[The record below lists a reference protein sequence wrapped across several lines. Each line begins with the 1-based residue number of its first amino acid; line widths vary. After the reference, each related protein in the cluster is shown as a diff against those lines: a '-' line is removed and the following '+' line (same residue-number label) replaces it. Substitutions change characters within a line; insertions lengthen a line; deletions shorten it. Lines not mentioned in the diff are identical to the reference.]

1 MSNQPPSEFAHTNS
15 PSFINM
21 LLNGPPAD
29 NVAFEYGH
37 GFSDSFEPDYDLLT
51 EVHTRSTPS
60 LTHHAADPAL
70 PLLPLPL
77 SSLAPASTE
86 AAPALP
92 PSSTPF
98 STNES
103 MLPMPTT
110 IITPPVTPPPTH
122 TVPGKGRRTKFP
134 AAWLEGLA
142 RVVYTTNPYA
152 AKHGEKKAAWDK
164 VLEMLRKQGM
174 FETSSADT
182 VKNKMSA
189 MLAYFKVSID
199 DLVENLIHL
208 TSNPGSGQC
217 FWCSDCT

>member
-15 PSFINM
+15 PSFINI
-21 LLNGPPAD
+21 LLNGPPAN
-29 NVAFEYGH
+29 NVAFKYGH

-51 EVHTRSTPS
+51 EVHTRSMPS
-60 LTHHAADPAL
+60 LTHHAAEDHQWGPAL
-70 PLLPLPL
+70 PLLPLPPL
-77 SSLAPASTE
+77 SLAPASTE

-103 MLPMPTT
+103 MLLMPTT

-122 TVPGKGRRTKFP
+122 TVPGKGCRTKFP

-152 AKHGEKKAAWDK
+152 AKHEEKKAAWDK

-174 FETSSADT
+174 FETSLADT

-189 MLAYFKVSID
+189 MLAYFKVRID
-199 DLVENLIHL
+199 NLVENLIHL
-208 TSNPGSGQC
+208 TSNPGSG
-217 FWCSDCT
+217 